1 MVFTEVVV
9 LKITASS
16 SKVTLFAYA
25 TYLNVRRARGEN
37 TPHSK
42 IALLVF
48 VCLGEVHTIAEA
60 YCAPFLIFVPLR
72 RNRVLCRTFYSK
84 FIKKEYNFN
93 RLVNA

>member
-48 VCLGEVHTIAEA
+48 VCLGEVHTIAEV
-60 YCAPFLIFVPLR
+60 YCAPFLILFLYGEIVFCVGP
-72 RNRVLCRTFYSK
+72 
-84 FIKKEYNFN
+84 FIQN
-93 RLVNA
+93 L